1 MGEPAAEESPLV
13 VVSGL
18 PRSGTSMMMQMLAAG
33 GLEVFTDGSRPADAD
48 NPRGYLEHDAVRR
61 TPSDPSWIAAARG
74 RVVKVVLPL
83 LRHLPPGVACRVLM
97 MQRPLVEVLASQ
109 ARMLARRDRLSETG
123 EDAAL
128 ARDFAAELE
137 RFDDWV
143 AGRAGVETLYVDY
156 GATLADPV
164 GTAARVDAFLGG
176 GLDRAAMAAAV
187 EPDLRRVRAGEP

>member
-1 MGEPAAEESPLV
+1 MGQSAAEGSPLV

-33 GLEVFTDGSRPADAD
+33 GLAVFSDDSRPADAD

-83 LRHLPPGVACRVLM
+83 LRHLPSGVAVRVLV

-109 ARMLARRDRLSETG
+109 ARMLARRGRLPGTG

-137 RFDDWV
+137 RFDAWV
-143 AGRAGVETLYVDY
+143 AGRAGLWALRVDY
-156 GATLADPV
+156 GATLADPM
-164 GTAARVDAFLGG
+164 GTAARVDVFLGG
-176 GLDRAAMAAAV
+176 GLDREAMAAAV
-187 EPDLRRVRAGEP
+187 EPDLRRIRAGEP